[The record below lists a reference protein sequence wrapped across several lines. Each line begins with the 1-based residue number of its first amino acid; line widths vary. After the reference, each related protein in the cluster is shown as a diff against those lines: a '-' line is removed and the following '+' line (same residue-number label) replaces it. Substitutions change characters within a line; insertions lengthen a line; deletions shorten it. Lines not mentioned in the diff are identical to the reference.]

1 MEDDTLDDTLDDTP
15 DEPQRWQVYTLAD
28 AYLEREPTQWV
39 VDAYFST
46 ETINIVYGP
55 PASMK
60 SMLLA
65 DMCLATVSGRDW
77 LPGSQ
82 PGNKGVHTY
91 QSPALWID
99 IDNGSRRTHE
109 RFAALGKA
117 RNMPADAPFYYV
129 SMPMPPLNAN
139 NLDSTLYLM
148 DVIRGCQA
156 RLVII
161 DNLGLITG
169 DVEENS
175 AEMANVMGYLR
186 LIAERTKAAL
196 VIVHH
201 QRKGGAN
208 GGRAGDALRGHS
220 SIEAAVDL
228 ALHVMRDPD
237 TNVISIRSTKTRG
250 VDVPPAL
257 AVFNFEHNPGTHDLS
272 IAWFSGQE
280 RVRGDNNVRS
290 AILEIVEEA
299 GQITKTRLAEMTR
312 DRLEGQIGVN
322 SVRGWIDDM
331 LNITGEIITEK
342 GRDNAAII
350 RLP

>member
-1 MEDDTLDDTLDDTP
+1 MYDETP
-15 DEPQRWQVYTLAD
+15 DGEPQGWQIFTLND
-28 AYLEREPTQWV
+28 AYLEREPTQWI
-39 VDAYFST
+39 VDRYFST

-65 DMCLATVSGRDW
+65 DMCLATISGRDW

-82 PGNKGVHTY
+82 PNNKGINTF
-91 QSPALWID
+91 QCPALWID

-117 RNMPADAPFYYV
+117 RNLPPDAPFYYV

-139 NLDSTLYLM
+139 KLDSTLYLI
-148 DVIRGCQA
+148 DVIRNCGA

-186 LIAERTKAAL
+186 LIAERTKSAL

-208 GGRAGDALRGHS
+208 GGRSGDALRGHS

-228 ALHVMRDPD
+228 ALNVMRDPD
-237 TNVISIRSTKTRG
+237 TGIVSIQSTKTRG
-250 VDVPPAL
+250 VDVPPAM
-257 AVFNFEHNPGTHDLS
+257 AVFNYTHHAGTHDLET
-272 IAWFSGQE
+272 AWFSGKE
-280 RVRGDNNVRS
+280 RMRGENNIKTT
-290 AILEIVEEA
+290 ILEIVAEA
-299 GQITKTRLAEMTR
+299 GQITKTRLATLTR
-312 DRLEGQIGVN
+312 DRLEGQVGVN
-322 SVRGWIDDM
+322 NVRGWIDDM
-331 LNITGEIITEK
+331 LNITGELVTEK

-350 RLP
+350 CLP